1 MPCGTII
8 IKLITFWKISAKNY
22 FCFRIID
29 IKESFLTV
37 VVKLDIIIRAILRD
51 TYTQTHTHTHTSEY
65 RKTHIF
71 CIFMVEKHILS
82 KVHFWAPK

>member
-51 TYTQTHTHTHTSEY
+51 TYTQTHTHTHI
-65 RKTHIF
+65 RI
-71 CIFMVEKHILS
+71 
-82 KVHFWAPK
+82 